1 MSNRETVTLR
11 IAGKDHT
18 LACDP
23 CDAPGLAAA
32 AQEVERRVHKL
43 REAQPQLSSE
53 RAITLAALD
62 IAFESARGG
71 SGNSADPSRISK
83 INERLDDAL
92 DRLQGALDL

>member
-1 MSNRETVTLR
+1 MSQRETVTLR
-11 IAGKDHT
+11 LAGKDHT

-23 CDAPGLAAA
+23 SDAPGLAAA

-62 IAFESARGG
+62 IAFEASKNKSSGG
-71 SGNSADPSRISK
+71 ADPQRIQQ
-83 INERLDDAL
+83 INQRLDDAL
-92 DRLQGALDL
+92 DRLQGALRA

>member
-23 CDAPGLAAA
+23 SDAPSLAAA

-62 IAFESARGG
+62 IAFESAKGG
-71 SGNSADPSRISK
+71 SGGSAYPSRISK